1 MDAATIARLRAEAL
15 AAEAEA
21 KRAEAAAKQAA
32 LEAALA
38 AAGGPAQVDDA
49 SPAAPSTQP
58 LPAQAAQVDD
68 AAAAPLSEPV
78 AAPFPPA
85 PTSVPAP
92 TSEPVPASEPVAIA
106 ESPAPAQPAPAQPT
120 PTAVPAAAPQPLSDY
135 AAKVQAGYPQDNVL
149 PIGAFLEEGA
159 PVASV
164 PIGLPLAMLNR
175 HGLIAGAT
183 GTGKTRTL
191 QLLAEG
197 LSSAGVSV
205 FLTDIKGDLTGLSS
219 PGQPSEKLLARTA
232 ALGQDWQPRAF
243 PVELFSLGGEGV
255 GTPIRA
261 RVTDFGPLLLAKVL
275 GLNDTQESSLSLI
288 FHWADAQGLELDDL
302 KDLRAVI
309 SFLTGPDGKEELRQ
323 IGGISAATAGVIL
336 RELAALQAQGADV
349 FFGEPAFDA
358 ADLLRTALDG
368 RGVISALELPKVTE
382 RPALF
387 TTFVMWLLA
396 ELFSTLPEVGDQP
409 KPRLVFFFD
418 EAHLLFN
425 GASKEFLSQ
434 VIQTVRLIR
443 SKGVGI
449 FFVTQTPSDVPAEV
463 LAQLG
468 ARVQHA
474 LRAFTP
480 ADAKKLKETVSTF
493 PTSPLDLA
501 TLLPSL
507 GTGEAVVTV
516 LSERGSPTPVAPTRL
531 FAPAAVMGPATDQVV
546 ASTLAASTLAV
557 KYAKTVDDVSA
568 YEQMERR
575 TEELA
580 QEREAAALAQAEEKE
595 AAKAQ
600 RATAAAPAR
609 RTARPSQLEQAGGG
623 AMKSFLRSV
632 GTQLGREVTRSLFG
646 TRRR

>member
-78 AAPFPPA
+78 AAPIPPA
-85 PTSVPAP
+85 QA
-92 TSEPVPASEPVAIA
+92 AVA
-106 ESPAPAQPAPAQPT
+106 PAPAPAAPAP
-120 PTAVPAAAPQPLSDY
+120 AAPQPLSDY
-135 AAKVQAGYPQDNVL
+135 AAKVQAGYPQNNVL

-219 PGQPSEKLLARTA
+219 PGQPSEKLLARTTV
-232 ALGQDWQPRAF
+232 LGQDWQPRAF